1 MKRIFLLMMAS
12 GITIAYI
19 STVLI
24 ALGQLQD
31 SPWPMFH
38 HDLKLTGRSP
48 YEGALTPTLRWSY
61 NTGSDVRSSPIIEKD
76 GII

>member
-1 MKRIFLLMMAS
+1 MKRIPLLLLAA
-12 GITIAYI
+12 GITFAYM
-19 STVLI
+19 STVSI
-24 ALGQLQD
+24 GLGQLQD

-38 HDLKLTGRSP
+38 HDVKLTGRSP